1 MALTKTEVSELYVS
15 IFGRASEGEGNT
27 YWQNGSDAETVAN
40 QMLATDAANDYFG
53 GTLSDEAF
61 IEHIYLNTLNKT
73 AADDQAGID
82 YWVGKLED
90 GESRGAVVAELV
102 SAVKTYE
109 NSTDPVTKA
118 AYDQFMNRVEVS
130 DYTADTV
137 EKAPSDYKTSL
148 GFKCAANPTADLD
161 VTNDPASVEAAKAD
175 IGAMDDI
182 FTLTNGSDDATAHI
196 FNADMVYTPDG
207 SDRILSLQDEDNLT
221 GTAGL
226 TNELNV
232 EIGNTNANE
241 GTTAVVTPS
250 LKNIQTLN
258 IDWTGNTNTLDLRYS
273 DSVDTINLNKI
284 TADATAVTLANIT
297 TDANTIQIQNVHDNT
312 STQTFD
318 YVRGVLNGNDDTLN
332 LTESNVLTNSQTFQ
346 VDGGVANEGF
356 ENVHMNVANGVDIR
370 GAFSVSDMQ
379 NLTVS
384 GQGNLNILNKTLA
397 PTNDFY
403 AFAPAL
409 ANPFSIGQRTIDL
422 SDFSGTSNLDISLNL
437 GRKVDTANSGAEFY
451 GKTTGGTGDDTF
463 HTNVGV
469 AATSAT
475 SHNIIDG
482 GEGNN
487 TLVSYAG
494 AINGFA
500 EVKNVQTLE
509 LRDQTGNTA
518 YNTVIAAGGTV
529 VAATAAAGA
538 ATIGAVDMDAFDTS
552 LSSVYM
558 RDEDLYNAA
567 TVFTLNNL
575 TADQAASALTL
586 AHATSTTAGVGLT
599 GNQTVVANLKDAT
612 GTDDTVA
619 LTVVNGDN
627 SGSTYNYTLNAAN
640 VENITVHDNDT
651 ESNTLTLTAIAQHT
665 GTTTLD
671 GGTAGLTYTVAGTLN
686 SAVVDASAQ
695 ASNLRLTVGDTTA
708 PITTITQDIKLGTGD
723 DVLTYANVDE
733 LDATDSLTDAG
744 GNDTVRAGFSK
755 DSTLDITGIE
765 NLDITA
771 TANVKLDMAKADVT
785 NLVLLADS
793 AVGGSGD
800 LSNVGTADISIA
812 GGSTTTNIIT
822 LDNSKLTE
830 LNFYGDADTN
840 DALTGGADDVVAHT
854 FNGVTLANNT
864 ANNLTVNINT
874 SLDINEAA
882 ATGGGALTYTIGQIT
897 THGNTGMDIVLGN
910 ERINA
915 GTTTTINNIYAKN
928 METLTASATG
938 NLTLGTVS
946 GAPLNNSLKTFDM
959 SNVAGVVNANIISLG
974 DSATVTL
981 ADANNIVSALGSAG
995 KNVTMTAGNGNN
1007 TLTGTAQSDTITT
1020 GSGWDTINGD
1030 RGDNVITA
1038 GAGNDTVTAK
1048 DGNDTIDL
1056 GTGIDTYTDNLGTSI
1071 SATTA
1076 TNAVSMSGGIATVTI
1091 DTDGSGTFTAGDV
1104 DQMLAVGNGSDLTVS
1119 WLGGTMNTTT
1129 AVLDGSL
1136 STVTSGSGA
1145 GATTAGSDLNI
1156 FTATAGADAYTVA
1169 GSAGNDVAISVTGSA
1184 TADSMTFNG
1193 GAGNDAAVGTLGAD
1207 TFTGGTGADYFVM
1220 QDTAAGEQ
1228 ASIDTVVITDGDS
1241 TASGWDIIFGF
1252 AVTDGDGAAAIND
1265 EDTLDLDSV
1274 SLIADTAGVTT
1285 AIIPAEQITS
1295 NDGLTAVVD
1304 GYQVDFAANGVGYD
1318 GFVTFLDGAVA
1329 IDVGTAAG
1337 QISLTDALTFLA
1349 TELNG
1354 TGDTAAFEYDTD
1366 GDGTPA
1372 NNSTFVFQ
1380 DGVNDT
1386 VVELVGVTGVTA
1398 LVTGAA
1404 ADTNANAIDIS

>member
-518 YNTVIAAGGTV
+518 YNAVIAAGGTV
-529 VAATAAAGA
+529 AAATAAGAA

-785 NLVLLADS
+785 NLVLLANS
-793 AVGGSGD
+793 AVSGSAD
-800 LSNVGTADISIA
+800 LSNVGTADINIA
-812 GGSTTTNIIT
+812 GGSLTGSVVT
-822 LDNSKLTE
+822 LDHSKLTE
-830 LNFYGDADTN
+830 LNFYGDADN
-840 DALTGGADDVVAHT
+840 DDLLGNTIGGVDNVVAHT

-882 ATGGGALTYTIGQIT
+882 ATGGGAATYTIGQIT
-897 THGNTGMDIVLGN
+897 THGNTGMDIVVGN

-1076 TNAVSMSGGIATVTI
+1076 TNAVSMSGGIATVQI
-1091 DTDGSGTFTAGDV
+1091 DVNGNGAIAAGEV
-1104 DQMLAVGNGSDLTVS
+1104 NQMLAVGNGSDLTVS
-1119 WLGGTMNTTT
+1119 WLGGTMNATT
-1129 AVLDGSL
+1129 AVLDGAL
-1136 STVTSGSGA
+1136 ATVTTSGA
-1145 GATTAGSDLNI
+1145 ATTSTASSDLNI
-1156 FTATAGADAYTVA
+1156 INASGGAVSTVTASG
-1169 GSAGNDVAISVTGSA
+1169 GNDVAIFAA
-1184 TADSMTFNG
+1184 TTAAGDGLAFSG
-1193 GAGNDAAVGTLGAD
+1193 GAGNDAAVGTTNND
-1207 TFTGGTGADYFVM
+1207 SFTGGTGADMFVM
-1220 QDTAAGEQ
+1220 ANIAAGDANQ
-1228 ASIDTVVITDGDS
+1228 DVVVIADGDS
-1241 TASGWDIIFGF
+1241 TAAAWDKIFNF
-1252 AVTDGDGAAAIND
+1252 DDNGAAGSIAAAVGAATAGDDALNLDTTTLATAADSTALTTNITTASGTVVDDMAVSATGLVTFND
-1265 EDTLDLDSV
+1265 NSVVGIGGAAVVIGSAATQV
-1274 SLIADTAGVTT
+1274 SL
-1285 AIIPAEQITS
+1285 S
-1295 NDGLTAVVD
+1295 
-1304 GYQVDFAANGVGYD
+1304 
-1318 GFVTFLDGAVA
+1318 
-1329 IDVGTAAG
+1329 
-1337 QISLTDALTFLA
+1337 DALTAIA

-1354 TGDTAAFEYDTD
+1354 TGKTVAFQYDANGDGVMTAAD
-1366 GDGTPA
+1366 
-1372 NNSTFVFQ
+1372 STFVFQ

-1386 VVELVGVTGVTA
+1386 VVELVGNVSTGVEAVGGGTA
-1398 LVTGAA
+1398 GLIEIG
-1404 ADTNANAIDIS
+1404 